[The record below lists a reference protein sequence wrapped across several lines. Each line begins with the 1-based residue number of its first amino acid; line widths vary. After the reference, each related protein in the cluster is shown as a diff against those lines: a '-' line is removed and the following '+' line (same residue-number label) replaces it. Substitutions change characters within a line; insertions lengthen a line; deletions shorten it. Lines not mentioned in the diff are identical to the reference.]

1 MVSKLILLDH
11 PFFICLCKLV
21 NVSLLCS
28 WLSITDPADVARVE
42 SRTFVVTRNRR
53 EAIPTAKENVK
64 GQLGNWMS
72 PDDLQKEIKDR
83 FPGCMKGK

>member
-1 MVSKLILLDH
+1 M
-11 PFFICLCKLV
+11 
-21 NVSLLCS
+21 
-28 WLSITDPADVARVE
+28 ARVE
-42 SRTFVVTRNRR
+42 SRTFVVTRNRK

-83 FPGCMKGK
+83 FPGCMKGLLNF